1 MRDRQ
6 EARSA
11 ATPSRPRRSYQV
23 EPFHEPDGRKTWA
36 VKEIVVGPHGYFLRH
51 LISFH
56 ETFTEAD
63 RQRERM
69 NLREREGSWG
79 DPYEEAMLDA

>member
-1 MRDRQ
+1 VAD
-6 EARSA
+6 RSA
-11 ATPSRPRRSYQV
+11 ATTLPRRSYQV

-69 NLREREGSWG
+69 KLREREGSWG
-79 DPYEEAMLDA
+79 EPYEEAMLDA